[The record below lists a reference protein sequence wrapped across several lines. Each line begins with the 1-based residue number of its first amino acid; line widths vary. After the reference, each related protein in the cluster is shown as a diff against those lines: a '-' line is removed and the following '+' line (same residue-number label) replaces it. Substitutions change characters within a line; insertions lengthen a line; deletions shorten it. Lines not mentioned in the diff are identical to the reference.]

1 MSNSKNYNSIVFLTT
16 LSVYL
21 GLVLVSGATPS
32 IFAQAALTQRL
43 EIQNEIE
50 TDDDLD
56 KKPDDEPCSYLKQ
69 DAESLLRTF
78 SLNNS
83 SLEIALGLIDTS
95 ISNFLKLETNSY
107 SLNRKRL
114 NTEKSNALRKFLS
127 DFEVTNFHFEFDNS
141 EINSILKTSYNS
153 VDGAQKLASAYNAS
167 LNYWQC
173 ESQEKFK
180 EIPTKLYQNTKI
192 SSENNQV
199 FIVTRLPRASIDEL
213 LAETNAK

>member
-32 IFAQAALTQRL
+32 IFAQAALTQRF

-56 KKPDDEPCSYLKQ
+56 KNSDDEPCSYLKQ

-78 SLNNS
+78 SLDNS

-107 SLNRKRL
+107 SLRRKRI
-114 NTEKSNALRKFLS
+114 NTEKSDALRKFLS

-141 EINSILKTSYNS
+141 EINSILKTSSNS
-153 VDGAQKLASAYNAS
+153 VDRAQKLASAYNTNF
-167 LNYWQC
+167 NYWQC